1 MKNLFLTAVAAIAF
15 TFGVQAQDGG
25 IMKQQGGE
33 NNIELQLAPLGG
45 SPISIG
51 GIKYRKFTTATTAIR
66 ADVFLGF
73 NNSTDVTEVPDV
85 NGDPIEVKD
94 KTSEFNITVSP
105 GIEMHLEGTNRL
117 SPYYGGV
124 VNIGFSRMS
133 SDDETYDPVEDEIYT
148 ETTTDGS
155 LTLGLNGVFGF
166 DYYFAKNIYIGGELG
181 FGLQFE
187 TMLDTKFEST
197 QDGVDSAESPNG
209 SSFNLGPNVVGQ
221 IRTGVLF

>member
-94 KTSEFNITVSP
+94 KTS
-105 GIEMHLEGTNRL
+105 
-117 SPYYGGV
+117 
-124 VNIGFSRMS
+124 
-133 SDDETYDPVEDEIYT
+133 
-148 ETTTDGS
+148 
-155 LTLGLNGVFGF
+155 
-166 DYYFAKNIYIGGELG
+166 
-181 FGLQFE
+181 
-187 TMLDTKFEST
+187 
-197 QDGVDSAESPNG
+197 
-209 SSFNLGPNVVGQ
+209 
-221 IRTGVLF
+221 

>member
-1 MKNLFLTAVAAIAF
+1 MKNLFLTAVLAIAVAF
-15 TFGVQAQDGG
+15 SAQAQDGG

-51 GIKYRKFTTATTAIR
+51 GIRYRKFTTATTAIR
-66 ADVFLGF
+66 ADVFVGF
-73 NNSTDVTEVPDV
+73 SNNSTITQQEDSDNDLEELRDVDTEVS
-85 NGDPIEVKD
+85 I
-94 KTSEFNITVSP
+94 SISP

-124 VNIGFSRMS
+124 LNIGYARMS
-133 SDDETYDPVEDEIYT
+133 TKSEVQVGDDVESS
-148 ETTTDGS
+148 TTTDGT

-166 DYYFAKNIYIGGELG
+166 DYYFAKNIYIGAELG
-181 FGLQFE
+181 FGLAFE
-187 TMLDTKFEST
+187 SELDTKTTYS
-197 QDGVDSAESPNG
+197 DDSLGDDTETANG

-221 IRTGVLF
+221 IRTGILF